1 MRRAAEVGA
10 SVTPHVEMFGL
21 QFAAVTL
28 REAARMLVD
37 AAADRKKGL
46 VVTPN
51 VDHLVIMSR
60 DASVRSVYESAT
72 WTFADGM
79 PIVWLSRILHAPG
92 VPERVTGA
100 DLLPL
105 VASLSVQRGLRL
117 FFCGGETGVA
127 ERLAA
132 RLQEETPGVNV
143 VGTYSP
149 PFGFESDPDESAGMV
164 ARLNRAK
171 PDILFLGLGTP
182 KQELWAHRHQSQL
195 DVGPILCFGGAFD
208 LTAGLKARAP
218 KWLRNAG
225 LEWAWRLA
233 YEPRRLWRRYLV
245 QDIAFAVLALK
256 EAFRA
261 RRRG

>member
-1 MRRAAEVGA
+1 VRGAVEVGVSA
-10 SVTPHVEMFGL
+10 RPHVEMFGL
-21 QFAAVTL
+21 HFAAVTL
-28 REAARMLVD
+28 REAARMLVE
-37 AAADRKKGL
+37 AAADRRKGL

-51 VDHLVIMSR
+51 VDHVVIINR
-60 DASVRSVYESAT
+60 DASVRMVYQSAS
-72 WTFADGM
+72 WVFADGM

-105 VASLSVQRGLRL
+105 VASLSAERGLRL
-117 FFCGGETGVA
+117 FFCGGEQGVA
-127 ERLAA
+127 ERLVA
-132 RLQEETPGVNV
+132 RLQEATPRVNV

-149 PFGFESDPDESAGMV
+149 PLGFESDPDESARMV
-164 ARLNRAK
+164 ARCNRAK

-218 KWLRNAG
+218 MWLRNAG
-225 LEWAWRLA
+225 FEWAWRLA
-233 YEPRRLWRRYLV
+233 NEPRRLWRRYLV
-245 QDIAFAVLALK
+245 QDVVFAVLAVK